1 MVSHILVP
9 LDDSP
14 QAMEAVEYALSEH
27 EGTEITLL
35 NVIDPI
41 EVGHRFEALL
51 PSSAEGWYEDR
62 REAAEELFE
71 TVRDEADEFDIS
83 TAVEVGR
90 PSRVIVEY
98 AADNDVDAI
107 VMGSHGRSGVTRILL
122 GSVAES
128 VVRRSPIPVTVV
140 R

>member
-35 NVIDPI
+35 NVIDTI

-62 REAAEELFE
+62 RKAAEELFE

-98 AADNDVDAI
+98 AADHDVDAI

>member
-1 MVSHILVP
+1 MASQVLVP

-14 QAMEAVEYALSEH
+14 QAMAALEYAIDEH
-27 EGTEITLL
+27 PEAEIMLL

-41 EVGHRFEALL
+41 EVGHRFEAVF

-62 REAAEELFE
+62 REAAEALFADARE
-71 TVRDEADEFDIS
+71 TADDMAVS
-83 TAVEVGR
+83 TAIEVGR
-90 PSRVIVEY
+90 PSRTIVEY
-98 AADNDVDAI
+98 ALEHDVDAI

-122 GSVAES
+122 GSVAEA
-128 VVRRSPIPVTVV
+128 VVRRSPVPVTVV